1 VVVFTSPTGIAES
14 MGRAAMTTP
23 RHDEMCRL
31 IEELAASDAIEACDD
46 LAELA
51 RIAADDGPERK
62 ARAIRLRAERE
73 VRRLLKG

>member
-1 VVVFTSPTGIAES
+1 
-14 MGRAAMTTP
+14 
-23 RHDEMCRL
+23 MCRL